1 MAQFAW
7 NVGLLF
13 VVVVFLTTAEGAYV
27 PGQPGAQWTEEQ
39 ANITME
45 KILRLMYDPKK
56 AIYDIRNRVTL
67 KRWTSD
73 TMDDGRDLADQ
84 TRDYK
89 KIQRNVENI
98 WPDMPKF
105 IRLAFHDCVR
115 EKDGIAGC
123 NG

>member
-1 MAQFAW
+1 MGTTT
-7 NVGLLF
+7 NLTRYNYSHEVG
-13 VVVVFLTTAEGAYV
+13 
-27 PGQPGAQWTEEQ
+27 
-39 ANITME
+39 
-45 KILRLMYDPKK
+45 
-56 AIYDIRNRVTL
+56 
-67 KRWTSD
+67 
-73 TMDDGRDLADQ
+73 DLADQ

-89 KIQRNVENI
+89 KVQRNVENI